1 MKINENNIKKRNSMS
16 VDEMKSLVSEL
27 VEEKLTELLGDP
39 DSENELKESV
49 KRRLK
54 TSFESEEQGKIG
66 ESAKEF
72 VEKLGFKW

>member
-39 DSENELKESV
+39 DSESELKESV

-72 VEKLGFKW
+72 VEKLGLKW